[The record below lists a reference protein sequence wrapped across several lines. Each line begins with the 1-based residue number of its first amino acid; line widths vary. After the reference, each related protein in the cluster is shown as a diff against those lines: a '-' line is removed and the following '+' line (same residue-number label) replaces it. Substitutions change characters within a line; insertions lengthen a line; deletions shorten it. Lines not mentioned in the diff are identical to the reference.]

1 MITLNH
7 TLHQSYPVQADS
19 DKDVIEQD
27 SLENIEPLPEPLELV
42 QDDGSVPSEVQ
53 EQRKQPQEEIEG
65 QPESGQLE
73 GGQPKEMQGEEAGL
87 SAEEPEADAPGEV
100 QEDVGEDVSRDPEE
114 SEIPDDEADAA
125 AAGEFEA
132 DEAEGYQ
139 EEEETYD
146 DDEDDDEGDLVE
158 GYTEEPLE
166 EPFSP
171 AFSESKTF
179 DIIDTSR
186 DFGSEGNLLDL
197 GCRRMQ
203 DGSTNCMNISIS
215 TQSLT

>member
-87 SAEEPEADAPGEV
+87 SAEEPEEDAPGEV